1 MAMRDRSFGSVSDNW
16 MTERPPEGGGVI
28 AYVVVGSG
36 YRAEYFGRI
45 ARMWPELFRACYLCR
60 SAEKAALMRARTGA
74 QAVLTVEEAM
84 AFGPEFIV
92 VAVDRG
98 HVADVAGEWVG
109 RGFPVVTETPVGD
122 TLEKLQ
128 RLEAL
133 AERGARIVCCE
144 QYHRYPILAA
154 GLEAVR
160 QGAIGTPQSAYIS
173 LTHDYHAASLLR
185 RALLVGRER
194 YELRGARR
202 VSAAVNTDSRYG
214 AILDGSVTEEVR
226 DRVLVDFESGKTA
239 IYDFAPLQYRS
250 YIRSRHFIVRGDRG
264 EWSDTTVYGLDGQ
277 NAPCR
282 KALMP
287 QLPERYRRL
296 DTQYLRDLRKTWRPE
311 LFLDTLQDEYA
322 IATILL
328 DMDGY
333 LRGGESPYPLWE
345 AIEDARFWL
354 RLREAVEA
362 SGAK

>member
-1 MAMRDRSFGSVSDNW
+1 ML
-16 MTERPPEGGGVI
+16 T
-28 AYVVVGSG
+28 YVVVGSG
-36 YRAEYFGRI
+36 YRAEYFGRV
-45 ARMWPELFRACYLCR
+45 ARTWPELFRACYLCR
-60 SAEKAALMRARTGA
+60 SEKKAALMRENTGA
-74 QAVLTVEEAM
+74 PAVLTAEEAL
-84 AFGPEFIV
+84 AYRPDFIV

-98 HVADVAGEWVG
+98 HVADVAEEWIA

-122 TLEKLQ
+122 TEEKLL

-133 AERGARIVCCE
+133 GKRGAKIVCCE
-144 QYHRYPILAA
+144 QYHRHPILAA
-154 GLEAVR
+154 GFRAVS

-173 LTHDYHAASLLR
+173 LVHDYHAASLLR
-185 RALLVGRER
+185 RALMVGKES
-194 YELRGARR
+194 YEMRGARR
-202 VSAAVNTDSRYG
+202 TCPAVGTDSRYG

-226 DRVLVDFESGKTA
+226 DRVLIDFESGKTA

-250 YIRSRHFIVRGDRG
+250 YIRSRHFTVRGDRG

-277 NAPCR
+277 NVPVR
-282 KALMP
+282 TALMP
-287 QLPERYRRL
+287 ELPERYRCL

-328 DMDGY
+328 DMEDY

-354 RLREAVEA
+354 RLQEAVEPSA
-362 SGAK
+362 ES